1 MENVFEELIGNADA
15 NDSVDTTASVQN
27 NDAGDDFDHTY
38 DLDINN
44 LSDEDDSDED
54 ILPVNVADNN
64 QDATPNVS
72 NEGNNPTN
80 AAFAQMRTQ
89 NKELQNALNE
99 INALA
104 QSAGLKD
111 YNELIAKSKE
121 AQLKRQAQSQ
131 GIPLEVARELEDF
144 RAFKAQYQ
152 QDKEQA
158 IVQQKERTFV
168 SNVNEFVQSNG
179 LTGSS
184 IDKLSQDLE
193 KDGLSVETLMDLP
206 KSALNR
212 ILNSYVGADY
222 QKNLERKSAI
232 KKELPINQSSKIDSN
247 VLNKEID
254 TLAKQLAGKF

>member
-1 MENVFEELIGNADA
+1 MENVFEELVGNADTD
-15 NDSVDTTASVQN
+15 NSVDTTASVDN
-27 NDAGDDFDHTY
+27 NNGDDFDHSY
-38 DLDINN
+38 DLDIND
-44 LSDEDDSDED
+44 LSDDDNEEVIPTTADDDS
-54 ILPVNVADNN
+54 
-64 QDATPNVS
+64 QDAEPNVT

-121 AQLKRQAQSQ
+121 AQIKREAKEK
-131 GIPLEVARELEDF
+131 GIPLEIARELEDF
-144 RAFKAQYQ
+144 REFKAQYQ

-168 SNVNEFVQSNG
+168 SNVNEFVKSNN
-179 LTGSS
+179 LTNSS
-184 IDKLSQDLE
+184 VDKLSQDLE
-193 KDGLSVETLMDLP
+193 RDGLDVETLMDLP

-212 ILNSYVGADY
+212 ILNSYIGADY

-254 TLAKQLAGKF
+254 TLAKQLAGKI

>member
-1 MENVFEELIGNADA
+1 MENVFEELVGNADTD
-15 NDSVDTTASVQN
+15 NSVDTTASVDN
-27 NDAGDDFDHTY
+27 NNNGDDFDHSY
-38 DLDINN
+38 DLDIND
-44 LSDEDDSDED
+44 LSDDDYNEEVIPTTADDDS
-54 ILPVNVADNN
+54 
-64 QDATPNVS
+64 QDAEPNVT

-111 YNELIAKSKE
+111 YTELIAKSKE
-121 AQLKRQAQSQ
+121 AQIKREAKEK
-131 GIPLEVARELEDF
+131 GIPLEIAKELEDF
-144 RAFKAQYQ
+144 REFKAQYQ

-168 SNVNEFVQSNG
+168 SNVNEFVKSNN
-179 LTGSS
+179 LTNSS
-184 IDKLSQDLE
+184 VDKLSQDLE
-193 KDGLSVETLMDLP
+193 RDGLDVETLMDLP

-212 ILNSYVGADY
+212 ILNSYIGADY

-254 TLAKQLAGKF
+254 TLAKQLAGKI